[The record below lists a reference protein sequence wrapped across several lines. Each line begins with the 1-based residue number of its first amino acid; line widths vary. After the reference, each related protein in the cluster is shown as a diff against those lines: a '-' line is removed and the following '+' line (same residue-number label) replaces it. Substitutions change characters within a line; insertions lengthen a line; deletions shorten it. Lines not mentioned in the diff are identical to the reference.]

1 MSKTNNNISFVRQ
14 ELAPAMAPPIN
25 ESGVLGWMRKNLF
38 SNIPNTILTLFALY
52 ILYLI
57 IPGMIQWVL
66 TDAVWSGEDRLA
78 CATIAQGGQ
87 LAEGW
92 NAACWPYV
100 GAYLKLF
107 IYGRYPDAEL
117 WRVNV
122 VLIMFFV
129 GLVPLLMPNVPFKR
143 ENLIFM
149 LGVFPVASFVLLSG
163 GNLSYG
169 GLFSLLFVMLVVAL
183 IFTLGLPGRI
193 KKFFPA
199 AGEGNALNY
208 AAIALAVILVALFVL
223 AKYFEEYLIAIV
235 LSLSF
240 SVPWLATALKFVG
253 GASHVPFSGNF
264 WIDYFVL
271 SGLVIG
277 AVSLYFKGVDR
288 DPTKPAMLT
297 VFAMAILGLILFVM
311 SIDFGLEPVETDR
324 WGGFVMT
331 LVIAVT
337 GIVAALPLGILLAL
351 GRRSDMPAVSLFSVI
366 FIEFWRGI
374 PLITVLFMS
383 SVMLPLFLPDG
394 VTFDKLLRALI
405 GVALFSSAYMAEVVR
420 GGLQAL
426 PKGQY
431 EGAMAVGLNYWQSMR
446 LIIMPQALKI
456 VIPGIVN
463 TFIGL
468 FKDTTLVSIIGLLDF
483 LGMINLSH
491 SDSNWATPVQAMSS
505 YVFCAFI
512 FFLFCFGMSRYSIY
526 MEDRLNTSHR

>member
-1 MSKTNNNISFVRQ
+1 MSNSKTDLSFVRT
-14 ELAPAMAPPIN
+14 EMVSAMPPPVN
-25 ESGVLGWMRKNLF
+25 DSGVVGWMRRNLF
-38 SNIPNTILTLFALY
+38 SSVSNTILTLIGVY

-57 IPGMIQWVL
+57 VPGTLKWVFF
-66 TDAVWSGEDRLA
+66 DAVWSGQDRLD
-78 CATIAQGGQ
+78 CATTAQGGE
-87 LAEGW
+87 LPEKW
-92 NAACWPYV
+92 KAACWPYV
-100 GAYLKLF
+100 GAYFKLF

-117 WRVNV
+117 WRVN
-122 VLIMFFV
+122 LTLFMFFA
-129 GLVPLLMPNVPFKR
+129 GLIPLAMPSLPFKR

-149 LGVFPVASFVLLSG
+149 LGIFPVAAFVLLTG

-169 GLFSLLFVMLVVAL
+169 GLFSLLFVMLVAGL
-183 IFTLGLPGRI
+183 IFTLGLPGRL
-193 KKFFPA
+193 KKIFPA
-199 AGEGNALNY
+199 MGKNNAINY
-208 AAIALAVILVALFVL
+208 AAIIVSVILFALYVF
-223 AKYFEEYLIAIV
+223 ANYFEEYLITSIS
-235 LSLSF
+235 SLNS
-240 SVPWLATALKFVG
+240 SVPWLATTLKFIG
-253 GASHVPFSGNF
+253 RASHDPFSGNF
-264 WIDYFVL
+264 WVDYIIL
-271 SGLVIG
+271 SGLVVG
-277 AVSLYFKGVDR
+277 AVVLYFRGVDR
-288 DPTKPAMLT
+288 DTTKPAMLA
-297 VFAMAILGLILFVM
+297 VIAMAILGLILFVM
-311 SIDFGLEPVETDR
+311 SIDFGLEPVETSL

-351 GRRSDMPAVSLFSVI
+351 GRRSQMPAVSLFSVI
-366 FIEFWRGI
+366 FIEFWRGV

-420 GGLQAL
+420 GGMQAI

-446 LIIMPQALKI
+446 MIILPQALKI

-491 SDSNWATPVQAMSS
+491 SDSNWATPVQAMTS

-512 FFLFCFGMSRYSIY
+512 FFLFCFGMSRYSIF

>member
-1 MSKTNNNISFVRQ
+1 MANTKNDVSFVRSEMVQ
-14 ELAPAMAPPIN
+14 AVAPP
-25 ESGVLGWMRKNLF
+25 SGEIGVVGWMKKNLF
-38 SNIPNTILTLFALY
+38 SSTSNTILTLIGMYL
-52 ILYLI
+52 LYLVV
-57 IPGMIQWVL
+57 PGTLSWGVF
-66 TDAVWSGEDRLA
+66 DAVWSGENRLA
-78 CATIAQGGQ
+78 CATVAQGGE
-87 LAEGW
+87 LPDGW
-92 NAACWPYV
+92 KAACWPYV
-100 GAYLKLF
+100 GAYFKLF

-117 WRVNV
+117 WRVNL
-122 VLIMFFV
+122 VLFMFFV
-129 GLVPLLMPNVPFKR
+129 GLVPLLMPSLPYKR

-149 LGVFPVASFVLLSG
+149 LGIFPVASFVLLSG
-163 GNLSYG
+163 GNLSLNG
-169 GLFSLLFVMLVVAL
+169 FLLPEAIMAPSTFKFWIDFIILSLIVCGLVGAYMKATETDPRQAV
-183 IFTLGLPGRI
+183 TL
-193 KKFFPA
+193 
-199 AGEGNALNY
+199 
-208 AAIALAVILVALFVL
+208 AAIAMAVL
-223 AKYFEEYLIAIV
+223 
-235 LSLSF
+235 
-240 SVPWLATALKFVG
+240 
-253 GASHVPFSGNF
+253 
-264 WIDYFVL
+264 
-271 SGLVIG
+271 
-277 AVSLYFKGVDR
+277 GV
-288 DPTKPAMLT
+288 
-297 VFAMAILGLILFVM
+297 ILFVM
-311 SIDFGLEPVETDR
+311 SVDFGLVPVETSL

-351 GRRSDMPAVSLFSVI
+351 GRRSQMPAVSLFSVI

-420 GGLQAL
+420 GGMQAI

-446 LIIMPQALKI
+446 MIILPQALKI

-491 SDSNWATPVQAMSS
+491 SDSNWATPVQAMTS
-505 YVFCAFI
+505 YLFCALIFFI
-512 FFLFCFGMSRYSIY
+512 FCFAMARYSVF